1 MNEELKNQLTQFLA
15 KALDVANKGIDTA
28 GEQIP
33 LVLQEIVYWKL
44 YSNLIGFVL
53 GIMLVF
59 IFIKATRSLIAN
71 LDKGVE
77 DPLILMPRIIILII
91 TLVPSFPLLL
101 CGLDALKAFVAPRL
115 VILEYL
121 KGLL

>member
-1 MNEELKNQLTQFLA
+1 MKDELKNQLSTFLA
-15 KALDVANKGIDTA
+15 KALDVAEKGIEAT

-33 LVLQEIVYWKL
+33 MILQEIVQWKL
-44 YSNLIGFVL
+44 YSNLIGFIL
-53 GIMLVF
+53 GIVIAFVF
-59 IFIKATRSLIAN
+59 IKTCRNLIAN

-77 DPLILMPRIIILII
+77 DPFILIPRIVVLVI
-91 TLVPSFPLLL
+91 TIVPIFPLLL
-101 CGLDALKAFVAPRL
+101 CVLDAVKALVAPRL

>member
-33 LVLQEIVYWKL
+33 ALLQEIVYWKMSL
-44 YSNLIGFVL
+44 CLTGMFIAVTIGLVLFFVFKNCREVAKCTDCKEGFSICMRVFPLLSFGVLLLIL
-53 GIMLVF
+53 PN
-59 IFIKATRSLIAN
+59 FIKAL
-71 LDKGVE
+71 
-77 DPLILMPRIIILII
+77 
-91 TLVPSFPLLL
+91 
-101 CGLDALKAFVAPRL
+101 VAPRL